1 MPLRLFVIGTLVC
14 FLSIAQLVWSA
25 PNLAGELE
33 SDQRLAKRDVPRV
46 TPSSRQ
52 ALSTQGMSRGMKPP
66 EELRLNLDG
75 RDVIII
81 YSTGDV
87 RLGEGVTVDEASHD
101 FWKKVGELAPGYC
114 RERKEQA
121 KKQP

>member
-1 MPLRLFVIGTLVC
+1 MSLRLFVLASLVS
-14 FLSIAQLVWSA
+14 FLSVAQLVWSA
-25 PNLAGELE
+25 PNVAGELA

-46 TPSSRQ
+46 MPSSRQ

-66 EELRLNLDG
+66 EELRLNLEG

-87 RLGEGVTVDEASHD
+87 RLGEGVTIDEASHD